1 MIKKISIFASGN
13 GLNTFNLIKYF
24 KNNKNVEV
32 SCVIT
37 NNPNSGVILISKDN
51 NIPVYIIDN
60 KNVELTLDIL
70 KNYKIDLIVLAGYLK
85 KVSKELIDKYKIIN
99 IHPSLLPKYG
109 GRGMYG
115 INVHKAVIDN
125 KEIESGLTI
134 HYVNNY
140 YDEGLII
147 HQSKCNIEFN
157 ETPQSL
163 SDKIRQL
170 EHESLPKIIE
180 QILF

>member
-1 MIKKISIFASGN
+1 
-13 GLNTFNLIKYF
+13 
-24 KNNKNVEV
+24 
-32 SCVIT
+32 
-37 NNPNSGVILISKDN
+37 
-51 NIPVYIIDN
+51 
-60 KNVELTLDIL
+60 LTLDIL